1 MLQQS
6 NCVGNWLS
14 KGFQGKTSLNTS
26 KQKHGWH
33 KRAFSVSAK
42 NWQYSMATQQLNSR
56 NYSHWSIVGS
66 LRKLKAASL
75 IDALKMD
82 TYQYLNL

>member
-1 MLQQS
+1 
-6 NCVGNWLS
+6 
-14 KGFQGKTSLNTS
+14 
-26 KQKHGWH
+26 
-33 KRAFSVSAK
+33 
-42 NWQYSMATQQLNSR
+42 MATQQLNSR

-66 LRKLKAASL
+66 LRKLKAGSL